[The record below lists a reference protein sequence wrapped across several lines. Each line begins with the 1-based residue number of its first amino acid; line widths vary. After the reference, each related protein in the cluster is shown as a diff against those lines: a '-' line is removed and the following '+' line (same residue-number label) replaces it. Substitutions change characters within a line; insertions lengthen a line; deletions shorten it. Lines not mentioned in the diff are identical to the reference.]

1 MSDSPGARPN
11 VVLILADDLGFS
23 DVGCFGGE
31 IPTPNLD
38 ALAADGIRL
47 TQFYNT
53 ARCSPSRASLLTGLH
68 PHQTGVGI
76 LTRDDRP
83 AGYPG
88 TLNEQCATVA
98 EVLGNAGY
106 ATHMAGKW
114 HVSGRVSEP
123 NGTWPT
129 RRGFDRF
136 YGTLDGG
143 GSYFAPPTLMHG
155 ESSVDAPED
164 FYYTDAVAE
173 FAADSIT
180 EHVRERPGQPF
191 FSYVAFTAPHWPLHA
206 PEAAIEQH
214 AGRYDEGWTS
224 AREARIERQRALNL
238 FGDSD
243 FVESDADAR
252 VPSWA
257 DDDDHGW
264 QSRRMEVYAAQV
276 ALMDEGIGRIL
287 GAIEESG
294 VAENTCVIFLSDN
307 GGCAEE
313 IVPGGGRLPFA
324 RTTAQGDPIAFGNTG
339 DVWPGAVDTFA
350 SDGRAWANVSNAPFR
365 EYKHWV
371 HEGGIATPF
380 IVRWP
385 SGIPETAAIRDR
397 PHQLT
402 DVMATF
408 VDMSG
413 ARYPGERDAYPV
425 APMEGVSML
434 STWRG
439 EPETAERTLFWEHEG
454 NAAVRRGR
462 WKLVRKYPGPWELY
476 DIDADRGERS
486 NLALEE
492 RTVVA
497 ELSQAFTEWAVRV
510 GVVPREVWEPLYTP
524 AALGG

>member
-1 MSDSPGARPN
+1 MSSGSRPN
-11 VVLILADDLGFS
+11 IVLILADDLGFS
-23 DVGCFGGE
+23 DIGCFGGE

-38 ALAADGIRL
+38 ALATDGVRL

-83 AGYPG
+83 AGYAG
-88 TLNEQCATVA
+88 TINDQCVTVA
-98 EVLGNAGY
+98 EVLGEAGY

-114 HVSGRVSEP
+114 HVSGRIDSP

-143 GSYFAPPTLMHG
+143 GSYFAPPTLMDG
-155 ESSVDAPED
+155 EVLMEAPAD
-164 FYYTDAVAE
+164 FYYTDAVAG
-173 FAADSIT
+173 FAADAIRD
-180 EHVRERPGQPF
+180 HVGERPDQPF
-191 FSYVAFTAPHWPLHA
+191 FSYVAFTAPHWPLQA
-206 PEAAIEQH
+206 PEPAIEQH
-214 AGRYDEGWTS
+214 AGRYDEGWAF
-224 AREARIERQRALNL
+224 AREARVDRQRALGL
-238 FGDSD
+238 FGESD
-243 FVESDADAR
+243 FLESDADPR
-252 VPSWA
+252 VSGWNEEV
-257 DDDDHGW
+257 DQGW
-264 QSRRMEVYAAQV
+264 QARRMEVYAAQV
-276 ALMDEGIGRIL
+276 ALLDEGIGRIL
-287 GAIEESG
+287 RALEESG

-313 IVPGGGRLPFA
+313 ILPGGGRLPFA
-324 RTTAQGDPIAFGNTG
+324 RTMANGEPIAFGNTS

-350 SDGRAWANVSNAPFR
+350 SYGRAWANVSNAPFR

-371 HEGGIATPF
+371 HEGGISTPF

-385 SGIPETAAIRDR
+385 ASMPADAAIQDH

-408 VDMSG
+408 VEMAG
-413 ARYPGERDAYPV
+413 ATYPGERDGQRV
-425 APMEGVSML
+425 LRMEGVSML
-434 STWRG
+434 PTWRG
-439 EPETAERTLFWEHEG
+439 EPEEGERTLFWEHEG

-476 DIDADRGERS
+476 DIAADRGERT
-486 NLALEE
+486 NLALDE
-492 RTVVA
+492 RAIVR
-497 ELSQAFTEWAVRV
+497 ELSDAFAEWSARV
-510 GVVPREVWEPLYTP
+510 GVVPREIWEPLYAPT
-524 AALGG
+524 ALGG

>member
-1 MSDSPGARPN
+1 MPDSRPN
-11 VVLILADDLGFS
+11 IVLILADDLGFS
-23 DVGCFGGE
+23 DIGCFGGE

-38 ALAADGIRL
+38 ALAADGVRL

-83 AGYPG
+83 AGYAG
-88 TLNEQCATVA
+88 TLNEECVTVA
-98 EVLGNAGY
+98 EVLGDAGY

-114 HVSGRVSEP
+114 HVSGRIREP

-143 GSYFAPPTLMHG
+143 GSYFAPPAVFDG
-155 ESSVDAPED
+155 EEVVEPAED
-164 FYYTDAVAE
+164 FYYTDAIAR
-173 FAADSIT
+173 FAAEAIHD
-180 EHVRERPGQPF
+180 HVRERPDQPF
-191 FSYVAFTAPHWPLHA
+191 FSYVAFTAPHWPLQA
-206 PEAAIEQH
+206 PESAIEQH
-214 AGRYDEGWTS
+214 AGRYDDGWTR
-224 AREARIERQRALNL
+224 AREARVHRQRELGL
-238 FGDSD
+238 FG
-243 FVESDADAR
+243 ESDLIESEVDPR
-252 VPSWA
+252 VPSW
-257 DDDDHGW
+257 DNGDEQGW
-264 QSRRMEVYAAQV
+264 QARRMEVYAAQV

-287 GAIEESG
+287 RTLEHAG

-313 IVPGGGRLPFA
+313 ILPGGGRLPFA
-324 RTTAQGDPIAFGNTG
+324 RTLANGVPIAFGNTS

-350 SDGRAWANVSNAPFR
+350 SYGRAWANVSNAPFR

-371 HEGGIATPF
+371 HEGGISTPF

-385 SGIPETAAIRDR
+385 SGVPETSAIRDH

-408 VDMSG
+408 VEMAG
-413 ARYPGERDAYPV
+413 AAYPEER
-425 APMEGVSML
+425 EGLPVVGLEGASML

-439 EPETAERTLFWEHEG
+439 ENEGLDAGERTLFWEHEG
-454 NAAVRRGR
+454 NAAVRRGQ
-462 WKLVRKYPGPWELY
+462 WKLVRKYPGAWELY
-476 DIDADRGERS
+476 DIDADRGERT
-486 NLALEE
+486 NLALDQ
-492 RTVVA
+492 RVTVR
-497 ELSQAFTEWAVRV
+497 ELSDAYATWSARV
-510 GVVPREVWEPLYTP
+510 GVVPREVWEPLYAP
-524 AALGG
+524 SALGG